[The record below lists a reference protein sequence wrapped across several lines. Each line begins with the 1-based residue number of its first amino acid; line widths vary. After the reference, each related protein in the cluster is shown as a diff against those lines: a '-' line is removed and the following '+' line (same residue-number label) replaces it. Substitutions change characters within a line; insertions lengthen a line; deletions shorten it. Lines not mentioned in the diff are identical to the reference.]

1 MGETEKNINDILE
14 KLVIV
19 TDAANNIFPSGKTIL
34 VYELD
39 NEDFKEVQKN
49 FRKIDSN
56 RLRFKIEISGTEI
69 VFINNKIY
77 DEEVIEE
84 EVIEKKKISFWKRLF
99 PSKRSKPS
107 IKK

>member
-1 MGETEKNINDILE
+1 MIKFNMII
-14 KLVIV
+14 
-19 TDAANNIFPSGKTIL
+19 
-34 VYELD
+34 
-39 NEDFKEVQKN
+39 
-49 FRKIDSN
+49 
-56 RLRFKIEISGTEI
+56 RFKIEISGTEI

>member
-19 TDAANNIFPSGKTIL
+19 TDAANNIFPEGKTIL

-39 NEDFKEVQKN
+39 DDNFKDVQKN
-49 FRKIDSN
+49 FRKIDNN

-77 DEEVIEE
+77 EEEVIEE
-84 EVIEKKKISFWKRLF
+84 KVVEKRKIGFWERLF

>member
-49 FRKIDSN
+49 
-56 RLRFKIEISGTEI
+56 
-69 VFINNKIY
+69 
-77 DEEVIEE
+77 
-84 EVIEKKKISFWKRLF
+84 
-99 PSKRSKPS
+99 
-107 IKK
+107 